1 MTIKTKPTHKTSKL
15 ICMLKL
21 KQLPPKFSNC
31 KMLDKSIKL
40 RFTTGLSVIPLHP
53 VNRLLL
59 VSYMHVEGAP
69 GDPA

>member
-1 MTIKTKPTHKTSKL
+1 
-15 ICMLKL
+15 MLKL